1 MLVQTQTQSLRPQTT
16 AHLAQTM
23 TLLEMTGEEIYQKI
37 ENELASNPALEII
50 TEIKCPNCKRTIQ
63 KNGQCAVC
71 NQFNNDHSEQPI
83 IFVSPITNF
92 QFFDSSTSDDE
103 YSPEEWT
110 AAQEDLPAYVLRQIA
125 PELEKNER
133 PLAAHILS
141 SLDEDGLLSV
151 PVVEIANYTHNSISQ
166 VNKVLNIIQRAEP
179 VGVGSPSV
187 DDALLVQLKVLSES
201 QTIPKYAEMILQ
213 SGLDLLS
220 RRAYHDLANKLGIS
234 FREVKKAAEFISQN
248 LNPYPAR
255 AHWGDVQN
263 SPDTPATYH
272 NPDII
277 ITKLNEKEDS
287 ALVVEI
293 ISPFSGY
300 LRVNPL
306 FRQALSDA
314 PSEKIDQWQ
323 NDVEKATLLV
333 KCLQQ
338 RTNTMVRLMEILVVL
353 QRQFILKGDA
363 FIQPVTR
370 AWLAEQLDVHEST
383 ISRAVASKALQL
395 PNKRII
401 PLSKLFDRS
410 LHIRTALKQIIK
422 QESKPLSD
430 TQIADLLT
438 IRGHTVARR
447 TVAKYRAMEGILP
460 ARLRRTNSIQPV

>member
-1 MLVQTQTQSLRPQTT
+1 
-16 AHLAQTM
+16 M

-50 TEIKCPNCKRTIQ
+50 NEIKCPNCKRTIQ

-71 NQFNNDHSEQPI
+71 NQLNTEYSEQPI
-83 IFVSPITNF
+83 IFVSPRTNF
-92 QFFDSSTSDDE
+92 QFFDSSTSDDD
-103 YSPEEWT
+103 STPEEWT
-110 AAQEDLPAYVLRQIA
+110 AAKEDLPAYVLRQIA
-125 PELEKNER
+125 PELEKLER
-133 PLAAHILS
+133 PIAAHILS

-151 PVVEIANYTHNSISQ
+151 PVLEIANYTHHSISQ
-166 VNKVLNIIQRAEP
+166 INKVINIIQRAEP

-187 DDALLVQLKVLSES
+187 KDALIIQLKVLSES
-201 QTIPKYAEMILQ
+201 QKIPKYSEEIVK
-213 SGLDLLS
+213 SGLNLLS
-220 RRAYHDLANKLGIS
+220 RRAYHDLAKKLGIS
-234 FREVKKAAEFISQN
+234 HKEVKKAAQFISQN
-248 LNPYPAR
+248 LNPFPAR
-255 AHWGDVQN
+255 AHWGDLQN
-263 SPDTPATYH
+263 SPDTPPTYQ

-277 ITKLNEKEDS
+277 ITKLNDKEG
-287 ALVVEI
+287 APLVVEI

-306 FRQALSDA
+306 FRKALSDA

-338 RTNTMVRLMEILVVL
+338 RTNTMVRLMEILVVI

-363 FIQPVTR
+363 YINPVTR
-370 AWLAEQLDVHEST
+370 AKLADELGVHEST

-422 QESKPLSD
+422 QEKKPLSD

-438 IRGHTVARR
+438 KRGHTVARR

-460 ARLRRTNSIQPV
+460 ARLRRTNSVQAL